1 MQLTTMNV
9 MLFPQVFKYWILLAV
24 QHLHTMDFFRTMLNY
39 ISPIVTEPMV
49 LVEYFF
55 IIIK

>member
-1 MQLTTMNV
+1 MNV

>member
-39 ISPIVTEPMV
+39 IGYT
-49 LVEYFF
+49 LVFLEEARWQ
-55 IIIK
+55 I